1 MQLND
6 IAIVLKTKKFND
18 NSLIMKVITENNG
31 IYSGLVRVKKNQ
43 GGFGVNITGNKLNL
57 SWRAR
62 LPEHLGFFTTELNQ
76 ARAHN
81 IMKNK
86 VFLLG
91 VNLICSHLDI
101 YPEREPCK
109 NIYLELDKLID
120 DFSAMNQSWIKN
132 IIKFELNFLEC
143 MGFGIDLSEC
153 AITGTQEAL
162 NWVSPKSGRAVN
174 IEAGKEWANKMLKLP
189 PFLLSSN
196 IETDN
201 EDLLDGLK
209 LTGYYLKKC
218 IYSELKKDLPLSRK
232 KIIDLLKI

>member
-31 IYSGLVRVKKNQ
+31 IYTGLVRVKKNQ

-62 LPEHLGFFTTELNQ
+62 LSEHLGFFTTELNQ
-76 ARAHN
+76 ARAHY

-101 YPEREPCK
+101 YPEREPC
-109 NIYLELDKLID
+109 NHIYLEFDKLID
-120 DFSAMNQSWIKN
+120 NFSMVSQSWIKS
-132 IIKFELNFLEC
+132 IIKFELNFLEY

-174 IEAGKEWANKMLKLP
+174 IEAGKEWSNKLLKIP
-189 PFLLSSN
+189 PFLLSPN
-196 IETDN
+196 IETN
-201 EDLLDGLK
+201 NRDLLDGLK
-209 LTGYYLKKC
+209 LTGYFLKKQ
-218 IYSELKKDLPLSRK
+218 IYTELKKDLPLSRK
-232 KIIDLLKI
+232 KIIDFLKT

>member
-1 MQLND
+1 
-6 IAIVLKTKKFND
+6 
-18 NSLIMKVITENNG
+18 MKVITENNG

-91 VNLICSHLDI
+91 INLICSHLDI

-209 LTGYYLKKC
+209 LTGYFLKKC